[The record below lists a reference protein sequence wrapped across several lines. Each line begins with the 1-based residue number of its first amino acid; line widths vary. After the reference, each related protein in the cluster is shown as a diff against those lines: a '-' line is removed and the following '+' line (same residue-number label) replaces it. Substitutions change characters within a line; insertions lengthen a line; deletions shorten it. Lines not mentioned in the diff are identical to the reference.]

1 MRRGDQGDL
10 GGLRRPRRRR
20 AGPRGAAVARRGG
33 GGPARAAAAARGGAG
48 DARRPGG
55 PAAARWRHERPG
67 SRRRPR
73 RLHATLRRAAR
84 RARGARALP
93 LARRGGGVEVR
104 ARAGGGAVARRLL
117 RGGAHKAPAAPAP
130 AAPPP
135 PPPRPPLRVR
145 YLHARGREK
154 LRAAA
159 RPPPAD
165 APDAPGSPPAPAPRP
180 NAAAPPPPEKR
191 RRSHGGRL
199 ARRRRARPGGRGA
212 ARLPRRARGG
222 RRRLVGDVPLRLHLP
237 GAVAT
242 GTRVA
247 TTARPGDRHVV
258 LDVVGPADDVVAS
271 RKLGL
276 GALAADGAAAAA
288 PRWVRFAK
296 DAQVMLGVE
305 LSARAAAAA
314 PPSPPPPAVSRE
326 AAPAAPPAAPPRRR
340 RRTDWLSAGE
350 SSGPVLIQLVRAPG
364 GVASLQIREGAG
376 LCRRVVGAAEVAVG
390 GAAVAALVQ
399 KGAALRLAVRRGA
412 GAATLRFHG
421 DAWAGQRRLALR
433 GGAAPASGAAA
444 VVRSTPLAG
453 TLVAIKVAAAPPP
466 GRTPRRVAPPEP
478 RQAARPRR
486 RAPPLPRGRRRRRPA
501 RRPRGRGR
509 RPRRGPR
516 RDPGARRGPA
526 RRAGPDLARRLGA
539 LPRRRRS
546 VRGHSLRRRRG
557 AARTRNSMMMS
568 RESGS
573 LADVQAVTVGVRIK
587 PDLRSL

>member
-1 MRRGDQGDL
+1 MWGSTSRRKLYIGRGPDQGY
-10 GGLRRPRRRR
+10 RRCD
-20 AGPRGAAVARRGG
+20 AEIKATWAACADH
-33 GGPARAAAAARGGAG
+33 AAAARAREAPRSPAAEEAARLARRRRREAARATRDDRADRRRLAGATSALGAG
-48 DARRPGG
+48 AGHAGYTRRFGG
-55 PAAARWRHERPG
+55 RLAVPVAHERY
-67 SRRRPR
+67 S
-73 RLHATLRRAAR
+73 
-84 RARGARALP
+84 

-104 ARAGGGAVARRLL
+104 ARAGGGAVARSLL

-130 AAPPP
+130 VAPPP

-159 RPPPAD
+159 RPPPD
-165 APDAPGSPPAPAPRP
+165 APDAPGSPPASAPRP
-180 NAAAPPPPEKR
+180 NAAPPPPPKNVVVATVV
-191 RRSHGGRL
+191 GW
-199 ARRRRARPGGRGA
+199 RGA
-212 ARLPRRARGG
+212 AARGRAGAALRVFLVARGG

-276 GALAADGAAAAA
+276 GALAADGDAAAA

-296 DAQVMLGVE
+296 DAHVMLGVE
-305 LSARAAAAA
+305 LSARAA
-314 PPSPPPPAVSRE
+314 PPAAVSRE

-376 LCRRVVGAAEVAVG
+376 LCRRVVGAAEAAVG
-390 GAAVAALVQ
+390 GAAVAALVER
-399 KGAALRLAVRRGA
+399 GAALRLAVRRGA

-444 VVRSTPLAG
+444 VVRLTPLAG
-453 TLVAIKVAAAPPP
+453 TLVAIKVAAALPP

-478 RQAARPRR
+478 HECLVHDGALHCFRAGEGFARRIALAGAAVDRVAVRGATLVLAV
-486 RAPPLPRGRRRRRPA
+486 APPDAPGRILLDASGLSPDAGEAFAATVFAAAEAPRGRVIP
-501 RRPRGRGR
+501 
-509 RPRRGPR
+509 
-516 RDPGARRGPA
+516 
-526 RRAGPDLARRLGA
+526 
-539 LPRRRRS
+539 
-546 VRGHSLRRRRG
+546 
-557 AARTRNSMMMS
+557 
-568 RESGS
+568 
-573 LADVQAVTVGVRIK
+573 
-587 PDLRSL
+587 

>member
-1 MRRGDQGDL
+1 MVGWRG
-10 GGLRRPRRRR
+10 
-20 AGPRGAAVARRGG
+20 
-33 GGPARAAAAARGGAG
+33 AAARG
-48 DARRPGG
+48 
-55 PAAARWRHERPG
+55 
-67 SRRRPR
+67 
-73 RLHATLRRAAR
+73 
-84 RARGARALP
+84 
-93 LARRGGGVEVR
+93 
-104 ARAGGGAVARRLL
+104 RAG
-117 RGGAHKAPAAPAP
+117 AA
-130 AAPPP
+130 
-135 PPPRPPLRVR
+135 LRVF
-145 YLHARGREK
+145 LV
-154 LRAAA
+154 
-159 RPPPAD
+159 
-165 APDAPGSPPAPAPRP
+165 
-180 NAAAPPPPEKR
+180 
-191 RRSHGGRL
+191 
-199 ARRRRARPGGRGA
+199 
-212 ARLPRRARGG
+212 ARGG

-276 GALAADGAAAAA
+276 GALAADGDAAAA

-314 PPSPPPPAVSRE
+314 PPSPPPPAVSRGGRAGGTAGGT
-326 AAPAAPPAAPPRRR
+326 AAAAAANGLAERR
-340 RRTDWLSAGE
+340 A

-478 RQAARPRR
+478 HECADRPRR
-486 RAPPLPRGRRRRRPA
+486 RAPRGRA
-501 RRPRGRGR
+501 GGASS
-509 RPRRGPR
+509 
-516 RDPGARRGPA
+516 PGASPSRARPSTA
-526 RRAGPDLARRLGA
+526 SRSAARPWCSPWPRPTRRAGSCSTPRGSPPTPAKRSA
-539 LPRRRRS
+539 ATVSPPPRRR
-546 VRGHSLRRRRG
+546 
-557 AARTRNSMMMS
+557 
-568 RESGS
+568 
-573 LADVQAVTVGVRIK
+573 ADA
-587 PDLRSL
+587 

>member
-1 MRRGDQGDL
+1 MIGRGPDQGY
-10 GGLRRPRRRR
+10 RRCD
-20 AGPRGAAVARRGG
+20 AEIKATWAACADH
-33 GGPARAAAAARGGAG
+33 AAAARAREAPRSPAAEEAARL
-48 DARRPGG
+48 ARRRRRE
-55 PAAARWRHERPG
+55 AARATRDDRADRRRLAGATSAPG

-84 RARGARALP
+84 RARGTRALLARAAGRWRRGP
-93 LARRGGGVEVR
+93 RARR
-104 ARAGGGAVARRLL
+104 RRR
-117 RGGAHKAPAAPAP
+117 RG

-135 PPPRPPLRVR
+135 RRRAQSPRRARTRGAAAAAPATAAPRALPPR
-145 YLHARGREK
+145 ARGREK

-180 NAAAPPPPEKR
+180 NAAAPPPPKNVVVATVV
-191 RRSHGGRL
+191 GW
-199 ARRRRARPGGRGA
+199 RGA
-212 ARLPRRARGG
+212 AARGRAGAALRVFLVARGG

-276 GALAADGAAAAA
+276 GALAADGDAAAA

-326 AAPAAPPAAPPRRR
+326 AAPAAPPAAPPRRRR

-412 GAATLRFHG
+412 GRRRCVSTATRG
-421 DAWAGQRRLALR
+421 PANVAWRC
-433 GGAAPASGAAA
+433 
-444 VVRSTPLAG
+444 
-453 TLVAIKVAAAPPP
+453 AAAPRPP
-466 GRTPRRVAPPEP
+466 RAPRPSCG
-478 RQAARPRR
+478 RR
-486 RAPPLPRGRRRRRPA
+486 RSRGRSSRLRSPRRRRRAVRRAGWRRPNRHGRLVHDGALHCFRAGAGVVA
-501 RRPRGRGR
+501 RRVALAGAAVDRVAVRGATLVLAVAPPDAPGRILLDASGLSPDAGEAFAATVFAAAEAPRGRVI
-509 RPRRGPR
+509 P
-516 RDPGARRGPA
+516 
-526 RRAGPDLARRLGA
+526 
-539 LPRRRRS
+539 
-546 VRGHSLRRRRG
+546 
-557 AARTRNSMMMS
+557 
-568 RESGS
+568 
-573 LADVQAVTVGVRIK
+573 
-587 PDLRSL
+587 